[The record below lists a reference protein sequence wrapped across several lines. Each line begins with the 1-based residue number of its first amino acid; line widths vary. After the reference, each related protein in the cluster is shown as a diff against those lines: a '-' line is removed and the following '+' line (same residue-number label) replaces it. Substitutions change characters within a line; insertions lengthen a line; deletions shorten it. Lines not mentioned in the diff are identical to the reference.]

1 MLEAQ
6 AQEMLD
12 EAIQAA
18 ALPDSLRLETLLH
31 EGSPEDALDEA
42 AQGASMLVLGTRGH
56 GGFMGLLLGSVTS
69 HTLDH
74 LRCPTTV
81 VPAA

>member
-1 MLEAQ
+1 
-6 AQEMLD
+6 
-12 EAIQAA
+12 
-18 ALPDSLRLETLLH
+18 
-31 EGSPEDALDEA
+31 
-42 AQGASMLVLGTRGH
+42 MLVLGTRGH